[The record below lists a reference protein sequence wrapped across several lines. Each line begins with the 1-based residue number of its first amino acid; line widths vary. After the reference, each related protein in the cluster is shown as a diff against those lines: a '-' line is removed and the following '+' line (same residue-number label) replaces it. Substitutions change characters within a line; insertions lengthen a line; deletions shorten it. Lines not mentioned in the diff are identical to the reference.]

1 MKKIKLLLLCA
12 IGGMMVACSNES
24 DFNEDANK
32 QEIKVSAGIHGLLT
46 RAAQDP
52 TLLQDQTF
60 YDGSKFKLYLKKGSV
75 GGANVEGTPSAG
87 YFTVTK
93 SSSGF
98 SFDQKG
104 YYPTDGSSVVAYAI
118 YPYTVEKD
126 QESFEVATNQSTD
139 AAYRANDLMYAY
151 KADNIQTSDPIQ
163 LNFKHCLA
171 KVIVKV
177 VADDGTTA
185 NSALNG
191 YTVSTCDFYTTAK
204 LDWSGT
210 SLYAEADTDNGNF
223 GSINLG
229 TYNISNGLS
238 ALIPEQQ
245 YVPSNPLF
253 TFTSGGNT
261 YEYTPSAPIM
271 FYEGYVYTF
280 KLKLSKTSITGS
292 YSTNTWEA
300 EDDIEGTLTK

>member
-98 SFDQKG
+98 SLDQKG

-191 YTVSTCDFYTTAK
+191 YTVSTCDLYTTAR
-204 LDWSGT
+204 LTWENT
-210 SLYAEADTDNGNF
+210 YLEAVANESENS

-229 TYNISNGLS
+229 TYNSANGLS
-238 ALIPEQQ
+238 AVIVPQQ
-245 YVPSNPLF
+245 L
-253 TFTSGGNT
+253 
-261 YEYTPSAPIM
+261 TPSHNLFIFSKDGVTYKYHPTSLLSLD
-271 FYEGYVYTF
+271 EGCVYTF
-280 KLKLSKTSITGS
+280 SLKLSKTGITGS
-292 YSTNTWEA
+292 FTTATWDPYDET
-300 EDDIEGTLTK
+300 GTLSK